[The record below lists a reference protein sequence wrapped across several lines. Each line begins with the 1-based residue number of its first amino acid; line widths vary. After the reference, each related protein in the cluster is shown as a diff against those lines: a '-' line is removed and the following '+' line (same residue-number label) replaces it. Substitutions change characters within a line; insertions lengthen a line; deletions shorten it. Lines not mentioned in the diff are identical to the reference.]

1 MADVITM
8 PRLSDTMEEG
18 TIVEWF
24 KQVGDEI
31 AQGDILAEVETDKA
45 NMELE
50 SFYEGKLLYV
60 GIEQGDVVPVDKV
73 IAVVGEEGENYK
85 AALQSGQEA
94 PAPETGSGEAPAA
107 AEPAAAT
114 AEPDINLNGG
124 AEANGTAVE
133 ERLKASP
140 LARKLAEEKGID
152 LRQIEG
158 SGDNGRIIKRDI
170 ERIEKEEAPAKEQ
183 PQPAQAP
190 AQPQPEPEPQPTPT
204 PQQPAPAVPEPPQ
217 PADGQQAYEDV
228 PLSQMRKTIAK
239 RLSESKFTAPH
250 FYLTMEI
257 NMDQAMAARK
267 KINELAD
274 VKTSFNDLIVKA
286 ASAALSRNPR
296 ANASWLGDKIRYYK
310 QINTGVAIAVEEGL
324 VVPVIRNA
332 DQKGISDIA
341 KESQAYA
348 ERAQSKQL
356 QPEDFEG
363 NTFTVSNLG
372 MYGIDQFT
380 AIINSPDS
388 CILAVGAIKQ
398 QPTVVEGELQETNTM
413 TVTLSCDHRVVDGAI
428 GAQFLKT
435 FREYL
440 EDPFRMLI

>member
-60 GIEQGDVVPVDKV
+60 GIEQGDVVPVDNV
-73 IAVVGEEGENYK
+73 IAVVGEEGEDYE
-85 AALQSGQEA
+85 AALQSGH
-94 PAPETGSGEAPAA
+94 ETLAAETSGGEAPAA
-107 AEPAAAT
+107 AEP
-114 AEPDINLNGG
+114 DISVNGG

-152 LRQIEG
+152 LKQIEG

-170 ERIEKEEAPAKEQ
+170 ERIEKEGEPAREQ

-190 AQPQPEPEPQPTPT
+190 AQPQPQPEPEPQPTAT
-204 PQQPAPAVPEPPQ
+204 PQQSAPAVPEPPQ

-228 PLSQMRKTIAK
+228 PVSQMRKTIAK

-267 KINELAD
+267 KINDLAD
-274 VKTSFNDLIVKA
+274 VKTSFNDLIIKA
-286 ASAALSRNPR
+286 SSAALSRNPR

-348 ERAQSKQL
+348 ERAQNKQL

-380 AIINSPDS
+380 AIINAPDS

-398 QPTVVEGELQETNTM
+398 QPTIVEGELKETNTM

-428 GAQFLKT
+428 GAQFLQT
-435 FREYL
+435 FRQYL